1 MEILPSYDDSYLAHH
16 GIKGMRWGVR
26 RYEDA
31 NGHLTDAGKRRYAV
45 QDARKYYKINRL
57 ERARE
62 NTTDSAER
70 DRLNYRIR
78 RVQTRSDRKRANL
91 SQQDINAGREIVAKH
106 RKNMRVAA
114 SAITS
119 AATVA
124 GATMLYKNPN
134 TRWAAPIALAAGGA
148 ATLGV
153 SKKLPYYYMENRR
166 YKQVNPKGATK
177 KGLTK
182 RQQQL
187 RKTGKV
193 IATAALAGAA
203 GYALVKSGAVQKAVD
218 TYKNTL
224 PFDKAVKATNAE
236 QRANSSSK
244 AGGYYKTKTEPSEAT
259 KAILAANQ
267 RFKTAKTVNDGSA
280 KIRSNGKDRT
290 MTDSERRLWNA
301 VSGYANKANSSAKQK
316 IKSAASTGVRKAT
329 EGVKT
334 KLTQDFDSDDPRT
347 YKNIVKNSKN
357 VLDDGRKIMTG
368 LKAVK
373 NRDAI
378 TALSTFTPD
387 IIENTNEMLEKYGI
401 HFPKRKK

>member
-1 MEILPSYDDSYLAHH
+1 MEILPSYTNDLYLAHH
-16 GIKGMRWGVR
+16 GIKGMKWGVR

-70 DRLNYRIR
+70 DHLNYRIR

-119 AATVA
+119 AATIA

-187 RKTGKV
+187 RKTGKA

-244 AGGYYKTKTEPSEAT
+244 TGGYHKTKTEPSEAT
-259 KAILAANQ
+259 KAILEANQ
-267 RFKTAKTVNDGSA
+267 RFKTAKTAND
-280 KIRSNGKDRT
+280 
-290 MTDSERRLWNA
+290 DSKRRLWDA
-301 VSGYANKANSSAKQK
+301 VSGYADKANSSAKQK
-316 IKSAASTGVRKAT
+316 IKSAASAGVRKAT

-334 KLTQDFDSDDPRT
+334 KLTQDFDSDDPFT

-357 VLDDGRKIMTG
+357 ILDDGRKIMTG
-368 LKAVK
+368 LNAVK

-387 IIENTNEMLEKYGI
+387 IIENTNEILEKYGI

>member
-1 MEILPSYDDSYLAHH
+1 MEILPSYANDSYLAHH
-16 GIKGMRWGVR
+16 GIKGMKWGVR

-31 NGHLTDAGKRRYAV
+31 NGHLTDAGKRRYAI

-124 GATMLYKNPN
+124 GAAMLYKNPN

-148 ATLGV
+148 ATLGA

-187 RKTGKV
+187 RKTGKA

-218 TYKNTL
+218 AYKNTL
-224 PFDKAVKATNAE
+224 PFDKAVKTGRQIPQE
-236 QRANSSSK
+236 QLGSNSSS
-244 AGGYYKTKTEPSEAT
+244 
-259 KAILAANQ
+259 
-267 RFKTAKTVNDGSA
+267 KTAKTVND
-280 KIRSNGKDRT
+280 
-290 MTDSERRLWNA
+290 DSGRRLWNA

-316 IKSAASTGVRKAT
+316 IKSAASAGVRKAT

-334 KLTQDFDSDDPRT
+334 KLTQDFDSDDPFT

-357 VLDDGRKIMTG
+357 ILDNGRKIMTG
-368 LKAVK
+368 LNAVK

-401 HFPKRKK
+401 HFPKRKE